1 MQLRLNAIKQM
12 NNDAL
17 RHDFNVQWSYME
29 SLPNNIFCS
38 SLKDTLETFTIALGK
53 NITIHVYLLPLLSLL
68 LLNRW

>member
-29 SLPNNIFCS
+29 SLPNNNIFCS

-53 NITIHVYLLPLLSLL
+53 NIIITNLLPSLSLL
-68 LLNRW
+68 L

>member
-29 SLPNNIFCS
+29 SLPNNNIFCS

-53 NITIHVYLLPLLSLL
+53 NITIT
-68 LLNRW
+68 